1 MLFKNIKVASI
12 AASVVLVSHI
22 AHAEEITVTQT
33 DKTFKM
39 NGSKVEKLTIKVGD
53 SIKFKNEDPWFHNV
67 FSLSD
72 TKTFDL
78 GSYPKG
84 QSKTVVFDKAGPVD
98 VECAIHP
105 QMQLHLEVKN

>member
-1 MLFKNIKVASI
+1 MCRKLRFLIFLLTASYALPVHAAAYQLAQKNKRFST
-12 AASVVLVSHI
+12 
-22 AHAEEITVTQT
+22 TV
-33 DKTFKM
+33 
-39 NGSKVEKLTIKVGD
+39 LTIKVGD
-53 SIKFKNEDPWFHNV
+53 TVSFKNEDPFPHNV

-84 QSKTVVFDKAGPVD
+84 QSKTIVFDKPGTVE

-105 QMQLHLEVKN
+105 AMKLIIQVKT